1 MTDVYI
7 ICSDGVFR
15 RMLELELTEYGANVM
30 PEGSAVTAP
39 CAAII
44 SAPDIDKAALPQD
57 GCLTV
62 VFGYPEELPDTDR
75 INPSAVLVRPFD
87 TDELMRV
94 LFGES
99 KTESVPTIRK
109 ITASGRLTVD
119 IEKRT
124 VSYLGIS
131 SRLTK
136 REFALFEYL
145 YKRKGIEIPR
155 SELYDSV
162 WGGGDGEN
170 VVDVYVCYLREKLEN
185 KFGVKLIR
193 TVRGKGYMFEE

>member
-39 CAAII
+39 CAAVI

-136 REFALFEYL
+136 REFALLNIFTNAKESKFREASFTTTCGVEATEKTSL
-145 YKRKGIEIPR
+145 TFTSAICAKSLKIN
-155 SELYDSV
+155 SE
-162 WGGGDGEN
+162 
-170 VVDVYVCYLREKLEN
+170 
-185 KFGVKLIR
+185 
-193 TVRGKGYMFEE
+193 

>member
-39 CAAII
+39 CAAVI

-119 IEKRT
+119 ISEYHHDLPSVNSPFLNIFTNAKESKFREASFTTACGAEATEKT
-124 VSYLGIS
+124 S
-131 SRLTK
+131 LTFTSAICAK
-136 REFALFEYL
+136 SL
-145 YKRKGIEIPR
+145 KIN
-155 SELYDSV
+155 SE
-162 WGGGDGEN
+162 
-170 VVDVYVCYLREKLEN
+170 
-185 KFGVKLIR
+185 
-193 TVRGKGYMFEE
+193 